1 MTRSYRSAHA
11 VMRPVSPP
19 AQAVRRRAL
28 RRRGWLLLL
37 FLPVSVITP
46 AITTAGTQSELDS
59 FLNEWEIQL
68 RTTSPGFYQG
78 QQRGFITGGAAD
90 IRFPS
95 RHIVPLTLSLPSAKA
110 GCGGISFF
118 GGAFSYINSE
128 QFTQFLQN
136 IAQNAVGVAFDMA
149 LRTLCPQC
157 ATVLANME
165 GVVRSMTGSLTNSCQ
180 AAKALGRWAASTDT
194 IREIAHNS
202 CTAIN
207 TTLGLTDDTWGAAV
221 KCPNLPEQKNAD
233 KQQSIFDSLNP
244 TTQPQRLSQNIF
256 WSAYDKLQGLNPFWD
271 TDHGQ
276 YLMSLLGTTTIN
288 YDPDNPATDAKVEHP
303 GHTIEV
309 GHLLSGWNNGEV
321 KILSCGGEA
330 LNCLTVTTVDAVA
343 FPGGFEQKVED
354 KLTEYA
360 TRLEGR
366 TRSNPEP
373 ILQVNVAGIPIAR
386 LLTMVAGVPGGKE
399 HVISISKR
407 IIAVSILRDLVNST
421 IRLVRQETKRVK
433 DLGPS
438 DDYLQ
443 RLDQRNR
450 DINQFF
456 AQYTRDL
463 ADGTTHLRAIA
474 QLAREAQEQGSPA
487 LMGNLGFA
495 AKFFH
500 GLTAL

>member
-1 MTRSYRSAHA
+1 MSTLHYIGRVLARFPRSE
-11 VMRPVSPP
+11 
-19 AQAVRRRAL
+19 VRRPL
-28 RRRGWLLLL
+28 LCVGLLL
-37 FLPVSVITP
+37 VTG
-46 AITTAGTQSELDS
+46 AILGTTIAIASTQSELDS

-95 RHIVPLTLSLPSAKA
+95 RHIVPLTLSLPSARA

-165 GVVRSMTGSLTNSCQ
+165 GIVRSMTGSLGNSCQ
-180 AAKALGRWAASTDT
+180 AAKALGKWAASTDT
-194 IREIAHNS
+194 IREIAHNN
-202 CTAIN
+202 CKEIN
-207 TTLGLTDDTWGAAV
+207 QTLGLTTDTWGAAI

-233 KQQSIFDSLNP
+233 KEQAVWDALNP
-244 TTQPQRLSQNIF
+244 TKQPQRLSQNIF

-288 YDPDNPATDAKVEHP
+288 YKPDDPAAEPEVEHP
-303 GHTIEV
+303 GHTVQV
-309 GHLLSGWNNGEV
+309 GHLLGGWNAGEV
-321 KILSCGGEA
+321 KILSCGGDA
-330 LNCLTVTTVDAVA
+330 LNCLTVTTVDAQA

-386 LLTMVAGVPGGKE
+386 LLTMVSGMPGGKE

-433 DLGPS
+433 NLGPS
-438 DDYLQ
+438 EDYLQ
-443 RLDQRNR
+443 RLDQRKR

-463 ADGTTHLRAIA
+463 ADGSAHLQAIA
-474 QLAREAQEQGSPA
+474 KLAREAQEQGSPA

-495 AKFFH
+495 ARFFH
-500 GLTAL
+500 GLTAR